1 MTYHNRSKDDEGF
14 GGCIL
19 TITFFFSTLF
29 IVFLLGRSTVS
40 LKKEIAVENNIAS
53 YIEAAEKLKLS
64 YEIKNSGDKKKII
77 ISFSK

>member
-64 YEIKNSGDKKKII
+64 YEIRKK
-77 ISFSK
+77 